1 MNDYKFAK
9 FININGKYKTY
20 KDEKDIINLQDEE
33 ISKLQQKLNNIK
45 FYIEQ
50 SDIKNMLWG
59 KEILKI
65 IGDND
70 DSKRDV

>member
-1 MNDYKFAK
+1 MNNELKVLQVMELMTDKMSV
-9 FININGKYKTY
+9 
-20 KDEKDIINLQDEE
+20 EKQLED
-33 ISKLQQKLNNIK
+33 IK

-65 IGDND
+65 ID
-70 DSKRDV
+70 KE

>member
-1 MNDYKFAK
+1 MNSIDVKLTDENVNQLVMM
-9 FININGKYKTY
+9 IN
-20 KDEKDIINLQDEE
+20 KDLCDE
-33 ISKLQQKLNNIK
+33 IDKKNKQLDDIK

-65 IGDND
+65 IE
-70 DSKRDV
+70 RD